1 MRHRHHLL
9 RGAGAALLLVACAGY
24 AAAQT
29 GRVGGVVKDEMGQP
43 IKGATI
49 TAENPSASPSSFT
62 ATTDDKGRFSI
73 IGLRTGQWTFTA
85 QAPGYAPEAGRPR
98 LDSDYAAP
106 RTPNEKTLAAVW
118 QEVLGRERIGI
129 HDNFFELGG
138 SSLLLVEIESRL
150 REVFGREI
158 PFVQIFRNPTIHSL
172 AQALEGGERRPAEPA
187 SLSPRNA
194 SAFAVAAPPSGRGS
208 ATRPTQ

>member
-1 MRHRHHLL
+1 MIPSAFVPL
-9 RGAGAALLLVACAGY
+9 AALPLTQNGKVDRKALPAPD
-24 AAAQT
+24 T
-29 GRVGGVVKDEMGQP
+29 GR
-43 IKGATI
+43 
-49 TAENPSASPSSFT
+49 
-62 ATTDDKGRFSI
+62 
-73 IGLRTGQWTFTA
+73 L
-85 QAPGYAPEAGRPR
+85 R
-98 LDSDYAAP
+98 LDSAYAPP

-150 REVFGREI
+150 RDVFGREI

-187 SLSPRNA
+187 QKLQPPAANA
-194 SAFAVAAPPSGRGS
+194 LGEGS
-208 ATRPTQ
+208 ALDRQRRFLAEMKRQRAQSQRPGRPGS